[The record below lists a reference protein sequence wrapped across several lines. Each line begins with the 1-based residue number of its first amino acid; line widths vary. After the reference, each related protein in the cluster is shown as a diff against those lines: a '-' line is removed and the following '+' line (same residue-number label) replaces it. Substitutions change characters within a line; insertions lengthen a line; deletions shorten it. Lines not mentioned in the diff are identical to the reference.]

1 MDSAQEPSKIAHLD
15 VWRARRGQ
23 RDLPSAVLDAT
34 VELMARRSYH
44 EITLQTVA
52 QRCGTSLVA
61 LRQHFPS
68 KDVLLA
74 RVYLR
79 RLHRLPL
86 EIDCDAPVVDRTMHQ
101 VRLIASLFA
110 DDPALG
116 SACNIALMRN
126 DDPAMVVFVWP
137 ARPPHRLRGDEP
149 APLGRIGRVL
159 RESTDLENGH
169 VNRSYPAGSTR
180 CIGPA
185 RVSRRSIATACRWAP
200 R

>member
-1 MDSAQEPSKIAHLD
+1 MDSAQEPLKIAHLD

-34 VELMARRSYH
+34 VELMARRYYH

-101 VRLIASLFA
+101 VRLIASLFG

-137 ARPPHRLRGDEP
+137 ARPPHRLRGAAP

-180 CIGPA
+180 CVGPA